1 MLTNREKIALI
12 EEIEERLGINLQ
24 REQLEYIFNKNKKIS
39 FVSPRR
45 YGKDTMAAV
54 RVVLNSL
61 ATSNRRTIIFA
72 HGEMAV
78 RQSLELIASVAGP
91 LMDSKKVC
99 HPSRITFNN
108 GSDIQVINGKNIE
121 QMRGRRADEII
132 IQDAFMN
139 NSSTLYT
146 LVNCALSLVVHNDDY
161 SVSLIGT
168 PNAISASFLHNIST
182 SESWD
187 TTIIRLND
195 IQRENT
201 L

>member
-99 HPSRITFNN
+99 YPSRITFNN
-108 GSDIQVINGKNIE
+108 GSDIQVINSKNTE
-121 QMRGRRADEII
+121 QMRGCRADEII
-132 IQDAFMN
+132 IRDAFMN
-139 NSSTLYT
+139 NSSTLNT
-146 LVNCALSLVVHNDDY
+146 LVNRALSLVVHNDDY